1 LLPTFIGGGFS
12 HININIST
20 VYCPFFT
27 IFNYIFYN
35 KSCTIMNDKIGL
47 EQALAEL
54 VYSIALADGV
64 LEDKEMEA
72 FEEMITKELENQ
84 ATEIKNKFLLLKGRS
99 APNVESAYKQAMYAI
114 KQNKEAFSDE
124 LKGKYFLII
133 QKIAK
138 SVKGL
143 RLEERKL
150 LDRFK
155 TDIEY
160 F

>member
-1 LLPTFIGGGFS
+1 
-12 HININIST
+12 
-20 VYCPFFT
+20 
-27 IFNYIFYN
+27 
-35 KSCTIMNDKIGL
+35 MNDKIGL

-64 LEDKEMEA
+64 LDDKEMEA
-72 FEEMITKELENQ
+72 FEEMITKELEDQ

>member
-1 LLPTFIGGGFS
+1 
-12 HININIST
+12 
-20 VYCPFFT
+20 
-27 IFNYIFYN
+27 
-35 KSCTIMNDKIGL
+35 MNNKIGL

-72 FEEMITKELENQ
+72 FEEMITEELEDQ
-84 ATEIKNKFLLLKGRS
+84 AVVIKDRFLLLKGRS

-114 KQNKEAFSDE
+114 KLNESDFSDE
-124 LKGKYFLII
+124 LKDKYFLII
-133 QKIAK
+133 QKVAK
-138 SVKGL
+138 SIKGL
-143 RLEERKL
+143 RVEERKL

-160 F
+160 L